1 MTTVTLRM
9 PFVSDLMK
17 DLTSLS
23 DIPDYLLPVAVSKI
37 TQCSTFA
44 VVCRLKSYE
53 YTVTSKGTE
62 LCLPDYPLVRIA
74 FPPNAV
80 EQEEELQVIVKVS
93 LLRII

>member
-1 MTTVTLRM
+1 M
-9 PFVSDLMK
+9 PFVSDLSK

-53 YTVTSKGTE
+53 HTITSQGTE
-62 LCLPDYPLVRIA
+62 LCFPDYPLVRVV

-80 EQEEELQVIVKVS
+80 EKEEELQVVVNVS
-93 LLRII
+93 LLRVI

>member
-1 MTTVTLRM
+1 MTTVTLLM
-9 PFVSDLMK
+9 PFISDLMK

-23 DIPDYLLPVAVSKI
+23 NIPDYLLPVAVSEI

-53 YTVTSKGTE
+53 HTITSKGTE
-62 LCLPDYPLVRIA
+62 FCLPEYPLVRVA

-80 EQEEELQVIVKVS
+80 EQEEEMQVIVKVR
-93 LLRII
+93 LLRIL

>member
-1 MTTVTLRM
+1 MTILTLLM

-53 YTVTSKGTE
+53 HTITSKGTE
-62 LCLPDYPLVRIA
+62 LCLPEYPLVKVA

-80 EQEEELQVIVKVS
+80 EPEEKLQVIVKVS
-93 LLRII
+93 LLRIL